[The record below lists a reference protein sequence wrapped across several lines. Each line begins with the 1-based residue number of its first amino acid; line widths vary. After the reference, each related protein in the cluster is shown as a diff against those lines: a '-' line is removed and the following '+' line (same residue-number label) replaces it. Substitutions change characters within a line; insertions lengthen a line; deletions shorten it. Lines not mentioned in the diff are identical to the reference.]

1 MSINILSIVYVSE
14 NTNVIN
20 PYNIDQ
26 AKDTKDEGGSIHSG
40 HVGYPLIRSLEPT
53 LINIRFTAWL

>member
-1 MSINILSIVYVSE
+1 VSE